1 MQAIAERLQPIR
13 QAIGA
18 RTLVMGVLNTTPDS
32 FYDGGRYASLEAALA
47 RAEQMLAEGADI
59 LDIGGESTRP
69 GAEPVPEDE
78 ELRRTLPVIEAIA
91 TRYPNA
97 VLSIDTTKSRVAEL
111 ALQAGAC
118 IVNDISGMTFDPRMV
133 EVAAQAGALVVL
145 MHIQGTPRTMQ
156 QNPRYTDVVA
166 EVRNTLAAHAQR
178 AQQAGIPRENIWIDP
193 GIGFGKTVEHNLQLL
208 RHLPTLKSLGYPIL
222 IGTSRKSFIGHL
234 LGGLPPEER
243 LEGTLA
249 TLALAVAWGADIVR
263 VHDVQAAVRT
273 VRIADALVRHSPN
286 ANDSLSLD
294 RDSTPSDCDSFPSN
308 RDSTPSDCDSFRLNR
323 DSTPSDCNP
332 FSMDRHQTRIDRK
345 QP

>member
-13 QAIGA
+13 HALGT

-32 FYDGGRYASLEAALA
+32 FYDGGRYAASETALA

-78 ELRRTLPVIEAIA
+78 ELRRTVPVIEALA
-91 TRYPNA
+91 ARYPNA
-97 VLSIDTTKSRVAEL
+97 ILSIDTTKSRVAEL

-118 IVNDISGMTFDPRMV
+118 IINDISGMTFDPRMA
-133 EVAAQAGALVVL
+133 EVAAQAGAGRADAYSGHAPHDATEPPL
-145 MHIQGTPRTMQ
+145 HRCGRRSARHAPR
-156 QNPRYTDVVA
+156 PRPTRRA
-166 EVRNTLAAHAQR
+166 SGHSAREHLA
-178 AQQAGIPRENIWIDP
+178 GP
-193 GIGFGKTVEHNLQLL
+193 GIGFGKTVQHNLQLL

-263 VHDVQAAVRT
+263 VHDVQAAVR
-273 VRIADALVRHSPN
+273 RADCRRAR
-286 ANDSLSLD
+286 A
-294 RDSTPSDCDSFPSN
+294 
-308 RDSTPSDCDSFRLNR
+308 
-323 DSTPSDCNP
+323 
-332 FSMDRHQTRIDRK
+332 
-345 QP
+345 

>member
-1 MQAIAERLQPIR
+1 
-13 QAIGA
+13 
-18 RTLVMGVLNTTPDS
+18 
-32 FYDGGRYASLEAALA
+32 
-47 RAEQMLAEGADI
+47 
-59 LDIGGESTRP
+59 
-69 GAEPVPEDE
+69 
-78 ELRRTLPVIEAIA
+78 
-91 TRYPNA
+91 
-97 VLSIDTTKSRVAEL
+97 
-111 ALQAGAC
+111 
-118 IVNDISGMTFDPRMV
+118 MTFDPRMA

-156 QNPRYTDVVA
+156 QNPHYADVVA
-166 EVRNTLAAHAQR
+166 EVRDTLRAHAQR
-178 AQQAGIPRENIWIDP
+178 AEQAGIPRENIWLDP
-193 GIGFGKTVEHNLQLL
+193 GIGFGKTVQHNLQLL

-286 ANDSLSLD
+286 ANDSLSLN

-308 RDSTPSDCDSFRLNR
+308 RDSTPSDCDSFPLNR
-323 DSTPSDCNP
+323 DSTAMNRDSTAMDSDS
-332 FSMDRHQTRIDRK
+332 FSMNRDSTPLDRK
-345 QP
+345 QS